1 MNKITQVN
9 KTPKTPKKRALKR
22 PDIYKKFVVWMSVF
36 EGIREPKTQ
45 EEFAKKFGVSKDTL
59 TDWKKRDDFWNAVET
74 EGKKWGREK
83 TTNIMNK
90 FYATIMQKGESA
102 NFRLWFQ
109 YFLNWEEKRET
120 KNKGQRSGKNIR
132 GNKKN
137 IRGNI

>member
-1 MNKITQVN
+1 MNKITQAN

-22 PDIYKKFVVWMSVF
+22 PDIYKEFVVWMSVF

-45 EEFAKKFGVSKDTL
+45 EEFAKKFGVSQDTL
-59 TDWKKRDDFWNAVET
+59 TDWKKRDDFWSAVET
-74 EGKKWGREK
+74 EWKKWGREK

-90 FYATIMQKGESA
+90 LYTTIMQEGESA

-109 YFLNWEEKRET
+109 YLLNWEGKQET
-120 KNKGQRSGKNIR
+120 KNKVRRTEKNIR

-137 IRGNI
+137 IRRNI